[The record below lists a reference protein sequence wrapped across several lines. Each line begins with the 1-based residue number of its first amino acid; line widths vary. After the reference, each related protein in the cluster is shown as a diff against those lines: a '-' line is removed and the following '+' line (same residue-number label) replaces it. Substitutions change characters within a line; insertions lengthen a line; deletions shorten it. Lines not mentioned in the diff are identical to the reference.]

1 MIIYTTIHD
10 SMIEN
15 LEHTK
20 YQYLIQQLSK
30 ITTLLMLKGKS
41 DAWLSI
47 KFIRNKCKITITNGS
62 NEIAIY
68 VEEDVTH
75 FRYES
80 NIVILRGTV
89 EVNKIY
95 ELVKEKFNL

>member
-1 MIIYTTIHD
+1 
-10 SMIEN
+10 MIEN
-15 LEHTK
+15 LENTK
-20 YQYLIQQLSK
+20 YQYLVPQLSK
-30 ITTLLMLKGKS
+30 ITTMLMLKGKS

-47 KFIRNKCKITITNGS
+47 KFIRNTFKITITNGS

-80 NIVILRGTV
+80 NIV

>member
-1 MIIYTTIHD
+1 
-10 SMIEN
+10 MIEN
-15 LEHTK
+15 LENTK
-20 YQYLIQQLSK
+20 YQYLVPQLSK
-30 ITTLLMLKGKS
+30 ITTMLMLKGKS

-47 KFIRNKCKITITNGS
+47 KFIRNTFKITITNGS